1 MSVRG
6 EVSWSSID
14 DGVVVE
20 EVTVQRKLAR
30 RSGSELRTS

>member
-14 DGVVVE
+14 DGVVGGRGGR
-20 EVTVQRKLAR
+20 TAQA
-30 RSGSELRTS
+30 GSPLRF